1 MIKLNENTYNPE
13 KLEKIPTRNGFGE
26 ELALLGASNENIV
39 ALSADLTESTRVHLF
54 KEKFPERFFQVGV
67 AEQNMIGI
75 AAGLALE
82 GKIAFAASYA
92 VFSPG
97 RSWDQ
102 VRVSVCYSNLNVK
115 IIGGHAGL
123 SVGPDGATHQAL
135 EDIAITRVLPNMK
148 VIVPADYEQ
157 AKKATRAIAL
167 DASPTYLRLGRAG
180 FPNFTLP
187 DTEFELGK
195 ANVYKEGTDVTIIAC
210 GIMVHE
216 ALLAAKMLEL
226 KGISAEVINV
236 HTIKPLDTQTII
248 KSAQKTKKVI
258 TVEEHQISGGLGGAV
273 SECLSEH
280 YPVPIKRLGVADSFG
295 ESAEPQELLEKFGL
309 TKENIAIQAEELV
322 GKRY

>member
-148 VIVPADYEQ
+148 VVVPADYEQ

-180 FPNFTLP
+180 FPSFTLA

-226 KGISAEVINV
+226 KEISAEVINV

-322 GKRY
+322 GKSY

>member
-148 VIVPADYEQ
+148 VVVPADYEQ

-180 FPNFTLP
+180 FPSFTLP

-195 ANVYKEGTDVTIIAC
+195 ANIYKEGTDVTIIAC